1 MGIAH
6 TASNSYYFKFQE
18 KKRKMIM
25 QILGGKVYYENVKVE
40 INMISKDRW
49 MRKKMGSDVINM
61 SRAQDKEKIWVLDRN
76 WTNDLLYTG
85 QML

>member
-1 MGIAH
+1 M
-6 TASNSYYFKFQE
+6 
-18 KKRKMIM
+18 
-25 QILGGKVYYENVKVE
+25 YYENVTVE

-61 SRAQDKEKIWVLDRN
+61 SQAQDKEKIWVLDRN

>member
-1 MGIAH
+1 M
-6 TASNSYYFKFQE
+6 
-18 KKRKMIM
+18 KML
-25 QILGGKVYYENVKVE
+25 ILLKVE